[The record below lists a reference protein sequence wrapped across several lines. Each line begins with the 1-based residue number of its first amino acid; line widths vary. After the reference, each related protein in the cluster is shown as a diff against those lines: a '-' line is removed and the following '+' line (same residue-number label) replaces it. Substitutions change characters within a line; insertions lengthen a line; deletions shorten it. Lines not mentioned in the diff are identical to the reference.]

1 MFDGSVPW
9 SLGVGGGERFWRAL
23 GAPKR
28 FWPGGFVV
36 IDGVFVVAVGGI
48 AEEGGEWPRGG
59 GGRGADAQLDGRLE
73 FFGARRV
80 VGCALADAG
89 LDGFLKACLGR
100 GGGCWYTGRARGG
113 MWTEVLNAPCETEKG
128 LRGSEGCA
136 QSIGSQGRG
145 FEHSQS
151 CAWWTALSR
160 CFTRSSRARPD
171 MALCSARVEP
181 GIGLQRQDH
190 RDFGTRV
197 LMKILQSAFEGPE
210 SHQCRTT
217 GLKRVPQEETYAWTC
232 WSNALQKARHD
243 TGSKGW
249 CCPHLEQW

>member
-1 MFDGSVPW
+1 MFDGTVTWSV
-9 SLGVGGGERFWRAL
+9 GAGGGERSWRAW

-28 FWPGGFVV
+28 LWSDEFVV
-36 IDGVFVVAVGGI
+36 IDGVFVVAVGVS

-59 GGRGADAQLDGRLE
+59 GRGADARLDRRLE

-80 VGCALADAG
+80 AGCALADAG
-89 LDGFLKACLGR
+89 LDGFFKACLGR
-100 GGGCWYTGRARGG
+100 GGLCWYTGRVREG

-160 CFTRSSRARPD
+160 CFTRSSRARPS
-171 MALCSARVEP
+171 MALCSARAEP
-181 GIGLQRQDH
+181 GIGWERQDH
-190 RDFGTRV
+190 RDLGTRV
-197 LMKILQSAFEGPE
+197 LMKFLWSAFEGPE
-210 SHQCRTT
+210 SHQCRTM
-217 GLKRVPQEETYAWTC
+217 GLKRGPQEETYA
-232 WSNALQKARHD
+232 RHD
-243 TGSKGW
+243 RGSKGR